1 MFSQTFPL
9 NKYCNFGKQ
18 YAKANE
24 QIAMLAITE
33 PLFSIF
39 AFLAKASAFVEF
51 ANELSKI
58 DTTGVE
64 ITNSILGEYNIFRKD
79 EIKESFD
86 RDLLLDNA
94 PEQGDG
100 MFKIPKV
107 IG

>member
-1 MFSQTFPL
+1 MSISIEELKHIANLSNLYFSDEELQ
-9 NKYCNFGKQ
+9 KY
-18 YAKANE
+18 
-24 QIAMLAITE
+24 
-33 PLFSIF
+33 
-39 AFLAKASAFVEF
+39 ASNMSSVVEF

>member
-1 MFSQTFPL
+1 MSISIEELKHIANLSNLYFSDEELQ
-9 NKYCNFGKQ
+9 KYA
-18 YAKANE
+18 YD
-24 QIAMLAITE
+24 M
-33 PLFSIF
+33 S
-39 AFLAKASAFVEF
+39 SVVEF

-79 EIKESFD
+79 EIKQSFD

>member
-1 MFSQTFPL
+1 MSISIEELKHIANLSNLYFSDEEL
-9 NKYCNFGKQ
+9 AM
-18 YAKANE
+18 YASD
-24 QIAMLAITE
+24 M
-33 PLFSIF
+33 S
-39 AFLAKASAFVEF
+39 SVVEF

>member
-1 MFSQTFPL
+1 MSISIEELKHIANLSNLYFSD
-9 NKYCNFGKQ
+9 
-18 YAKANE
+18 E
-24 QIAMLAITE
+24 E
-33 PLFSIF
+33 
-39 AFLAKASAFVEF
+39 LAKYASDMSSVVEF

>member
-1 MFSQTFPL
+1 MSISIEELKHIANLSNLYFSDEELT
-9 NKYCNFGKQ
+9 KY
-18 YAKANE
+18 
-24 QIAMLAITE
+24 
-33 PLFSIF
+33 
-39 AFLAKASAFVEF
+39 ASDMSSVVEF

-86 RDLLLDNA
+86 RKLLLDNA

>member
-1 MFSQTFPL
+1 MSISIEELKHIANLSNLYFSDEELQ
-9 NKYCNFGKQ
+9 KY
-18 YAKANE
+18 
-24 QIAMLAITE
+24 
-33 PLFSIF
+33 
-39 AFLAKASAFVEF
+39 ASDMSSVVEF

-94 PEQGDG
+94 PEHGDG